1 MESSSLIG
9 MRVDSCNSA
18 LQVGVMTS
26 LMTIGPLSFAIMP
39 VLMIG
44 LAERFHW
51 SEAKCGLLATIELG
65 ALALASISGLYWQR
79 RWNWRRLA
87 IAATLLIVVANLAA
101 TQVSG
106 FAGLAG
112 ARFTAGAGSGILL
125 ALYFAFLPS
134 TRNPDRNGSIATFA
148 QVVTQVGSFYVSSW
162 ILRRWGLN
170 GLYVLIAII
179 SSVLLPF
186 ARWIPSGTIQAR
198 DCATERLKK
207 VGRTFSNRLPGLA
220 GLLANAFFFA
230 ALTGIFAFFGEFGQG
245 VARLGDKQIVDA
257 IAFAAAL
264 GLLGPVASY
273 LLSRRFGFLWPILGS
288 ALGLMLVLILLAYGG
303 YAYLGF
309 LMLIALLLILWN
321 FSQPY
326 GWALMVV
333 VDEGLTV
340 AVPGAQTVGIALGPA
355 IVGFGIQGA
364 GIAGGA
370 WLALSMMIIYL
381 ILIMPLCV
389 MSRGSDYIE
398 APRPRGVDGTRTARQ
413 G

>member
-1 MESSSLIG
+1 MENSNLIG
-9 MRVDSCNSA
+9 MRVNSCNSS

-44 LAERFHW
+44 LTERFHW

-65 ALALASISGLYWQR
+65 ALALSSISGLYWQR

-101 TQVSG
+101 TQLSG
-106 FAGLAG
+106 FTGLAG
-112 ARFTAGAGSGILL
+112 ARLIAGAGSGILL

-134 TRNPDRNGSIATFA
+134 TRRPDRNGSIATFA
-148 QVVTQVGSFYVSSW
+148 QVVTQVASFYVSSW

-179 SSVLLPF
+179 TSVLVPF
-186 ARWIPSGTIQAR
+186 AGWIPTGTIQAQ
-198 DCATERLKK
+198 DFATQRLKK
-207 VGRTFSNRLPGLA
+207 VGRTIGNRLPGLA
-220 GLLANAFFFA
+220 GLLANTFFFA
-230 ALTGIFAFFGEFGQG
+230 ALTGIFAFFGEFGRG
-245 VARLGDKQIVDA
+245 AAGLGDKQIVDA
-257 IAFAAAL
+257 IAVAAGLA
-264 GLLGPVASY
+264 LLGPVASY
-273 LLSRRFGFLWPILGS
+273 LLSRRLGFLWPILGS
-288 ALGLMLVLILLAYGG
+288 ALGLMFVLILLAHGG
-303 YAYLGF
+303 CTYLGF

-355 IVGFGIQGA
+355 IVGFGIQST

-370 WLALSMMIIYL
+370 WLALGMMIIYL
-381 ILIMPLCV
+381 ALIMPLCV
-389 MSRGSDYIE
+389 VSRGS
-398 APRPRGVDGTRTARQ
+398 AHTRATTPARH
-413 G
+413 